1 MLKRVTALAV
11 ALLLVLSG
19 SAYAGPAMTMQF
31 AQGQQT
37 ATPVDD
43 ITTLHTL
50 PSTNVATSYT
60 TPLIDVR
67 AYNSYGLRLT
77 AQGGSFLDTDMLSVT
92 LTFYADSAG
101 TTALFIDQY
110 AIFKTNIA
118 GSLSP
123 LKITDQMHGGWMT
136 VTVEDRFATP
146 RDVDIAFTLV
156 GSWRPLGSTYLRT
169 QETGMLY
176 NRLASNVAAA
186 GTDSR
191 PAELGYGRAMVVLSG
206 TAIGTMQIRLDGTG
220 AGETVYELTLA
231 AAGRVTQEIVLPR
244 IQSYVVITNT
254 SGAVNS
260 YRGRIIQQT
269 EPN

>member
-1 MLKRVTALAV
+1 MLKRVTALTL
-11 ALLLVLSG
+11 ALLLALSG
-19 SAYAGPAMTMQF
+19 PAYAGPTMTMQF

-50 PSTNVATSYT
+50 PATNVATSYT
-60 TPLIDVR
+60 TPVIDVR

-77 AQGGSFLDTDMLSVT
+77 AEGGTFLDTDMLSVT
-92 LTFYADSAG
+92 LVFYADAAA

-110 AIFKTNIA
+110 AIFRTNIA

-123 LKITDQMHGGWMT
+123 IKITDQMHGGWMT
-136 VTVEDRFATP
+136 VAVSDRFSSP
-146 RDVDIAFTLV
+146 RDVDVAFTLV
-156 GSWRPLGSTYLRT
+156 GSWRPLANTYLRT

-176 NRLASNVAAA
+176 NRLAALAAA
-186 GTDSR
+186 GVDSR
-191 PAELGYGRAMVVLSG
+191 AAELAYGRAMAVFSASG
-206 TAIGTMQIRLDGTG
+206 AGTMQIRLDGTG
-220 AGETVYELTLA
+220 AGETVYELALA
-231 AAGRVTQEIVLPR
+231 AAGRTTQEIVLPR
-244 IQSYVVITNT
+244 IQSYVVLTNT
-254 SGAVNS
+254 SGAANS